1 MDNNTNN
8 WKEFTLGDVQE
19 EHPRRVAKRSRK
31 PLLVLLIV
39 AVLAVAAV
47 TVAVLLD
54 RSGFD
59 GLRRKVIYA
68 KAVKD
73 ENGCAQLY
81 RYSSDQSGHFASLEG
96 SLVSVSMHQL
106 TVLDE
111 QNKTLYDEAV
121 KFQSPALSVGG
132 GRAAA
137 YDVGGTVVYVLSDK
151 GLMYTLDC
159 AGEVLSLSLIHI

>member
-19 EHPRRVAKRSRK
+19 EQPRRVAKRSRK

-73 ENGCAQLY
+73 ENGCQD
-81 RYSSDQSGHFASLEG
+81 RHEPRQ
-96 SLVSVSMHQL
+96 
-106 TVLDE
+106 
-111 QNKTLYDEAV
+111 
-121 KFQSPALSVGG
+121 
-132 GRAAA
+132 
-137 YDVGGTVVYVLSDK
+137 
-151 GLMYTLDC
+151 
-159 AGEVLSLSLIHI
+159 